1 MSSFLDQL
9 FIYHPAPWVDRDW
22 ARISGLP
29 LQEVWF
35 DSRDGARLFG
45 WYVESKE
52 TPGGSA
58 GLTAGV
64 MLWCH
69 GNAGNIIHRLENLVE
84 LYRLGLSVLIF
95 DYRGYGRSSGT
106 PSEEGL
112 YRDALAAYAY
122 LTETRRI
129 APERLV
135 LFGRSLGAAVAGEV
149 ASRRSVAGLIL
160 ESPFPSVGA
169 VARAHYFGLPV
180 DWLLSA
186 EFDLTERLRRISVP
200 VLIVHGDRDEVV
212 PIHLGQQVFA
222 AAREPK
228 SFYLVSGAD
237 HNDLYLVGG
246 RPYFQR
252 IKRFVVEVTR

>member
-1 MSSFLDQL
+1 VANVLDQL
-9 FIYHPAPWVDRDW
+9 FVYHPAPWIERDW

-35 DSRDGARLFG
+35 ESRDGARLFG

-52 TPGGSA
+52 TPGV
-58 GLTAGV
+58 L
-64 MLWCH
+64 LWCH

-95 DYRGYGRSSGT
+95 DYRGYGRSTGT

-122 LTETRRI
+122 LTEARRV

-135 LFGRSLGAAVAGEV
+135 LFGRSLGAAVAGDV
-149 ASRRSVAGLIL
+149 ASRKPVAGLIL

-186 EFDLTERLRRISVP
+186 EFNLVERLRRISVP
-200 VLIVHGDRDEVV
+200 VLVVHGDRDEVV
-212 PIHLGQQVFA
+212 PIQLGQQVFE

-237 HNDLYLVGG
+237 HNDLYVVGG

>member
-1 MSSFLDQL
+1 VANVLDQL
-9 FIYHPAPWVDRDW
+9 FVYHPAPWIERDW
-22 ARISGLP
+22 ARISGLR

-35 DSRDGARLFG
+35 DSTDGARLFG

-52 TPGGSA
+52 TPGV
-58 GLTAGV
+58 L
-64 MLWCH
+64 LWCH

-106 PSEEGL
+106 PSEEGF

-135 LFGRSLGAAVAGEV
+135 LFGRSLGAAVAGDV
-149 ASRRSVAGLIL
+149 ASRKPVAGLIL

-186 EFDLTERLRRISVP
+186 EFNLVERLRRISVP
-200 VLIVHGDRDEVV
+200 VLVVHGDRDEVV
-212 PIHLGQQVFA
+212 PIQLGQQVFE

-228 SFYLVSGAD
+228 SFYLVPGAD
-237 HNDLYLVGG
+237 HNDLYVVGG